1 MHKSRLG
8 GVIIDCDTD
17 DLQAATDFW
26 AKALGAPA
34 QRAADL
40 SESSYVKLSM
50 PADEPNVEIQKV
62 AHASRVHM
70 LASKSSARSGSKQL
84 KIGWFSRRRPG
95 NDSVSFQSKAQTSPT
110 QRTSG
115 MKKNRRGRQS

>member
-8 GVIIDCDTD
+8 GIIIDCDTD

-34 QRAADL
+34 KRAADL

-50 PADEPNVEIQKV
+50 PADEPYVEIQKV
-62 AHASRVHM
+62 AL

-95 NDSVSFQSKAQTSPT
+95 NDSVSFQSKAQTLLKE
-110 QRTSG
+110 RTPG
-115 MKKNRRGRQS
+115 TTNNKRGRQT